1 MKPLTSLQIST
12 KKWNTDFVNF
22 GNVSDPERGT
32 LFATAQFHAYSRHS
46 IKDVEWMDEGMHKCP
61 LWICRLTFPSLS
73 LDDLR
78 STSSK

>member
-12 KKWNTDFVNF
+12 KKWNIDFANF
-22 GNVSDPERGT
+22 GNVSDPKRGT
-32 LFATAQFHAYSRHS
+32 LFATGQFCAYSRHS
-46 IKDVEWMDEGMHKCP
+46 IEYVEWMGEGMHKCP
-61 LWICRLTFPSLS
+61 LWVYRLTFPSLS